1 MQKTLER
8 YLFGLHAERSKTEG
22 SNNVEKAK
30 TLRIGADSP
39 YKR

>member
-30 TLRIGADSP
+30 NAEDRGRQPL
-39 YKR
+39 